1 MASNYETFWHNR
13 SFAVIGHEARKNF
26 PVLTYQGLKN
36 QGKTV
41 YAVDPSVREI
51 EGDRA
56 FADLAC
62 LPEKVDA
69 VVLEV
74 PKEETREWVARA
86 AKAGIRDVWIHMQR
100 DTPEA
105 LELAKENGLN
115 VRSGSCAVMYL
126 TRGFTYHSIHQWIM
140 KVAGR
145 Y

>member
-1 MASNYETFWHNR
+1 MASNYETFWDNS

-26 PVLTYQGLKN
+26 PVLTYQGLKKL
-36 QGKTV
+36 GKTV
-41 YAVDPSVREI
+41 YPVDPSVKQI

-62 LPEKVDA
+62 LPETVDA

-74 PKEETREWVARA
+74 PKEETREWMDRV
-86 AKAGIRDVWIHMQR
+86 AKAGIHDVWIHMQR

-105 LELAKENGLN
+105 LALAKEAGIN
-115 VRSGSCAVMYL
+115 VRCGSCAVMYL
-126 TRGFTYHSIHQWIM
+126 SRGFTYHSIHKWIM
-140 KVAGR
+140 QVAGK